1 VRTYLHYDS
10 RLAKRDNG
18 HNTPQPVPLHSLY
31 SPQMSSATPK
41 EAPIKAK
48 DIDMA
53 RLSGPA
59 NATPK
64 TDRKPS
70 RFRGLFRQQSSSSA
84 SSSPATIQKSPP
96 HIASSPLASPYVRP
110 GYEQIGLLPSEQSMH
125 SLQELGETEV
135 GDGETI
141 GSTAVEESDLG
152 AKDKTP
158 IRDAGR
164 GSNSQDVPP
173 QTLDGAEKRSGLPL
187 SSSHKIAEAMNSKA
201 ILRALGYSMLTWKQT
216 RTAAMSKM
224 HGSWT
229 PRGVRYRLVSQFA
242 HDVNALTNKL
252 ADSPSYPQH
261 GGPVEDPSMAQYKNN
276 SIKRTNDFLKTAR
289 ISPRTARHIET
300 GNDHGYSTLLDEDEP
315 SPRKSFASNIFDDDS
330 SLSQGIR
337 EYVTSKIAEA
347 LADHNRE
354 RQGGA
359 DATVNNIGPLNLI
372 IKIDAAGLANAN
384 TYKRLI
390 GDDGKIGDFPERLTI
405 GPFEI
410 SNAQLERDIQFGV
423 MAMYAIALLSAS
435 LLGPKTML
443 LTLWKSAIFMG
454 VYAALLRQLCWTEKV
469 ERDVLLAP
477 VCFVVS
483 VATGMGE
490 QLLNQLRMVIAAVL
504 AEAIKRVAQSCNV
517 QMHAD

>member
-1 VRTYLHYDS
+1 M
-10 RLAKRDNG
+10 
-18 HNTPQPVPLHSLY
+18 
-31 SPQMSSATPK
+31 SPATPK
-41 EAPIKAK
+41 KESVNAK

-84 SSSPATIQKSPP
+84 SSSPATLQKSPP
-96 HIASSPLASPYVRP
+96 PVASSPLASPYVRP

-125 SLQELGETEV
+125 SLQGLGETEV

-141 GSTAVEESDLG
+141 GSAAVEGTSPKRY
-152 AKDKTP
+152 AKE
-158 IRDAGR
+158 AGR
-164 GSNSQDVPP
+164 DSVESEVAKSQDTSPR
-173 QTLDGAEKRSGLPL
+173 TAGDADKRSGLPL
-187 SSSHKIAEAMNSKA
+187 GSSHKIAEAMHN
-201 ILRALGYSMLTWKQT
+201 
-216 RTAAMSKM
+216 
-224 HGSWT
+224 
-229 PRGVRYRLVSQFA
+229 
-242 HDVNALTNKL
+242 
-252 ADSPSYPQH
+252 SPSYPQH
-261 GGPVEDPSMAQYKNN
+261 GGPVEDPSMVQYKTT
-276 SIKRTNDFLKTAR
+276 SIKRTKDFLKTAR
-289 ISPRTARHIET
+289 ISPQPPLLIDTAD
-300 GNDHGYSTLLDEDEP
+300 GHGYSTLLDEDEP

-347 LADHNRE
+347 LAEHNRE
-354 RQGGA
+354 RQGDG

-372 IKIDAAGLANAN
+372 IKIDAAALAKAN
-384 TYKRLI
+384 TSKRSI

-423 MAMYAIALLSAS
+423 MAVYAIAFLSAS
-435 LLGPKTML
+435 LLGPKTLL
-443 LTLWKSAIFMG
+443 LTLWKLAIFMG
-454 VYAALLRQLCWTEKV
+454 VYAALLRHLSWTEKV

-490 QLLNQLRMVIAAVL
+490 QLLEQVRMMMVAVL
-504 AEAIKRVAQSCNV
+504 AEAIERVAQSCDV